1 MCNFIPN
8 SYFLVF
14 TIMTPEEQRNLLK
27 EQYKKELREKKQF
40 LEKVEQ
46 LKKQQPLL
54 KAIEGLKV
62 EDDSEEWMDK
72 LNQETAFMEAKTE
85 LAMDAVQEQKKQ
97 LDSLEHKVA
106 LEKLAAEQLII
117 EMKRQMGLLPPEEI
131 KEEKANTETSEDSNK
146 QILGDF

>member
-1 MCNFIPN
+1 
-8 SYFLVF
+8 
-14 TIMTPEEQRNLLK
+14 MTPEEQRNLLK

-131 KEEKANTETSEDSNK
+131 KEEKANPEISEDSNK

>member
-1 MCNFIPN
+1 
-8 SYFLVF
+8 
-14 TIMTPEEQRNLLK
+14 MTPEEQRNLLK
-27 EQYKKELREKKQF
+27 EQYKKEFREKKQF
-40 LEKVEQ
+40 LDKVEQ

-117 EMKRQMGLLPPEEI
+117 EMKRQMGLLPPEEV
-131 KEEKANTETSEDSNK
+131 KEEKANTATNEDSNK